1 MIANAFIA
9 EFDEAA
15 HEAFADAGLADE
27 AQYTPPGGGAATPRR
42 VYVNT
47 AQQTA
52 GEFGQVVARRTVVG
66 VMLADG
72 AVAQGGALAVGSST
86 YKLQRLDE
94 TNGADGSLEW
104 WVVTHG

>member
-1 MIANAFIA
+1 MSPNPFIA

-15 HEAFADAGLADE
+15 HEGFADAGIADTG
-27 AQYTPPGGGAATPRR
+27 QYTPPGGGAATPRR

-47 AQQTA
+47 AQQKA
-52 GEFGQVVARRTVVG
+52 GEFDQVVARRTVVG

-72 AVAQGGALAVGSST
+72 AVAKGGTLAVGAST

-94 TNGADGSLEW
+94 TNECDGSLEW